1 MKIIRKEIM
10 NLEIG
15 MAAPNFSLKN
25 NLGKLRNNKNYL
37 GNKLVLYFYPKDN
50 TPGCTKESCR
60 FRDLNAE
67 LKKLNCNILGISADD
82 KDSHLNFINDFNLN
96 FELLSDLDY
105 KISKDY
111 GTFFVSEEFGNSI
124 NRSTFLIDENGV
136 IINIWR
142 DIKNP
147 DSHPDD
153 VLNFLNS
160 L

>member
-15 MAAPNFSLKN
+15 MTAPNFSLKN

-105 KISKDY
+105 QMSKDY

>member
-1 MKIIRKEIM
+1 MAESPVSLHQGGGTLAQAVLASAPDEMLIAPIWKRIAAFMLDVLLISIILTFLTNGQLTL
-10 NLEIG
+10 NL
-15 MAAPNFSLKN
+15 
-25 NLGKLRNNKNYL
+25 
-37 GNKLVLYFYPKDN
+37 
-50 TPGCTKESCR
+50 
-60 FRDLNAE
+60 
-67 LKKLNCNILGISADD
+67 
-82 KDSHLNFINDFNLN
+82 LN

-105 KISKDY
+105 KMSKDY

>member
-1 MKIIRKEIM
+1 MDIKRNYEY
-10 NLEIG
+10 LLSDLS
-15 MAAPNFSLKN
+15 SLKGIGIKTA
-25 NLGKLRNNKNYL
+25 NLLKRKKINSIFDLLWKL
-37 GNKLVLYFYPKDN
+37 PKSYTDRSLSS
-50 TPGCTKESCR
+50 KIK
-60 FRDLNAE
+60 DLKINE
-67 LKKLNCNILGISADD
+67 IQT
-82 KDSHLNFINDFNLN
+82 LNFINDFNLN

-105 KISKDY
+105 KMSKDY